1 MRRARGL
8 TARQAQIVAFIR
20 SFTEAHGRS
29 PSYRE
34 IAVEIGVRSTNAVS
48 CHLDA
53 IERKGWIR
61 RGGFSSRNIVV
72 VKGDDDTKGSEG
84 K

>member
-34 IAVEIGVRSTNAVS
+34 IAVEIGVRSANAIS